1 MPKLHEKYLEEFDR
15 HAPCDDTP
23 GAPNIIATVRT
34 NLKPPVLSRVKFEIY
49 RNSLA
54 LRIIE
59 CKLVE

>member
-34 NLKPPVLSRVKFEIY
+34 NLEAAGVVARQIRDLSQ
-49 RNSLA
+49 
-54 LRIIE
+54 
-59 CKLVE
+59 